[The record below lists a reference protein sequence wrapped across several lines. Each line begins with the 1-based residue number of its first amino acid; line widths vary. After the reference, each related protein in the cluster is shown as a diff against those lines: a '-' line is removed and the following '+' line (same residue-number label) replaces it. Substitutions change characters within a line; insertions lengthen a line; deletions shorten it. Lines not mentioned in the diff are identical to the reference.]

1 MGHSV
6 SFGNLKFD
14 ELIAAAFGKLA
25 GELPSGATP
34 GDVIVYTTNPFIS
47 KSATPVFKRA
57 ADRLNRT
64 TKGFSSGMS
73 YDDLAELDLLL
84 EDSFNLI
91 TDEGGLEA
99 ALQDAKWQRTDAGQ
113 KKKIRRGGFLDLDK
127 RLVEGMGQRPDQ
139 PAAQPTRTS

>member
-34 GDVIVYTTNPFIS
+34 GDVIVYTTNLFIS

-91 TDEGGLEA
+91 TDEGGLGRRTPRRQVA
-99 ALQDAKWQRTDAGQ
+99 AH
-113 KKKIRRGGFLDLDK
+113 RRRPEEEDPAR
-127 RLVEGMGQRPDQ
+127 RLPRPRQ
-139 PAAQPTRTS
+139 APGRGHGTAP